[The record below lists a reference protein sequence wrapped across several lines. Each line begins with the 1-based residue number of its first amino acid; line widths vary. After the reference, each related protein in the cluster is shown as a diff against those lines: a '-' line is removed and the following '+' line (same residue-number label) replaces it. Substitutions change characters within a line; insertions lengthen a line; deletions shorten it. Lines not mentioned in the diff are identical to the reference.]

1 MQAHYANR
9 ITNLSE
15 SITIAIST
23 LARELKA
30 QGKDVLSFS
39 AGEPDFDTPKAVK
52 DLAIAAIQ
60 NGFTKYTA
68 PAGIPELLTAISQK
82 LERDNHLSYSTKEI
96 IVSSGAKQ
104 ALFNVFQALIDNGD
118 EVIIPSPY
126 WVTYPELVTYS
137 NGKNVFIETSQE
149 NNFKITK
156 EQLKAAI
163 TPKTKMLV
171 LTSPSN
177 PTGMVYSRQELEE
190 IADTLKGTNIW
201 VLSDEIYEKLVYEG
215 NFTSSGSISAD
226 MLERTITINGLS
238 KSAAMTGWRM
248 GYLATK
254 DQKLRQYINGLQGQS
269 ISNVNSITQKAA
281 IAGLDGSIDK
291 DIAEMCAAFKQRRD
305 IACEKLNAIKGLKV
319 SKPDGAFYLFVN
331 CSALAQDSMEF
342 CKNMLEKVGV
352 AVVPGIGF
360 GMDGYFRFSF
370 ATDLASIEKGIER
383 IASFCASMK

>member
-30 QGKDVLSFS
+30 QGKDILSFS

-269 ISNVNSITQKAA
+269 ISNVNSITQKA
-281 IAGLDGSIDK
+281 
-291 DIAEMCAAFKQRRD
+291 
-305 IACEKLNAIKGLKV
+305 
-319 SKPDGAFYLFVN
+319 
-331 CSALAQDSMEF
+331 
-342 CKNMLEKVGV
+342 
-352 AVVPGIGF
+352 
-360 GMDGYFRFSF
+360 
-370 ATDLASIEKGIER
+370 
-383 IASFCASMK
+383 